1 MLVGGTYSC
10 GEPVL
15 SSCRCC
21 CRCGRPGLRVKLNMF
36 KIPSKGLLLFLLLLS
51 LFVLLSSLQLLLPDA
66 PMDISEYCLLIC
78 VCCIG
83 RTTLWVLL
91 LHVSSAL
98 DKWLSTR
105 RITCERL
112 LWFVVV
118 VHAGERRE
126 TSFCTPIYVGTE
138 MEKQE
143 MSVRRTVQIFFEF
156 SATVTLTFGVEHK

>member
-1 MLVGGTYSC
+1 MRHAVGEVAGDVEDFLVVMEDGFGCLEEDGLMMSAFTAADEEVEELAAVLVGGTYSC

-15 SSCRCC
+15 SSCRC

-51 LFVLLSSLQLLLPDA
+51 LFVMSSLLLLPDA

-91 LHVSSAL
+91 LLMHVSSAL
-98 DKWLSTR
+98 D
-105 RITCERL
+105 
-112 LWFVVV
+112 
-118 VHAGERRE
+118 
-126 TSFCTPIYVGTE
+126 
-138 MEKQE
+138 
-143 MSVRRTVQIFFEF
+143 
-156 SATVTLTFGVEHK
+156 

>member
-1 MLVGGTYSC
+1 MRHAVGEVAGDVEDFLVVMEDGFGCLEEDGLMMSAFTAADEEVEELAVVLVGGTYSC
-10 GEPVL
+10 GEPVP
-15 SSCRCC
+15 SSCRCCCC

-51 LFVLLSSLQLLLPDA
+51 LLVMSSLLLLPDA

-98 DKWLSTR
+98 D
-105 RITCERL
+105 
-112 LWFVVV
+112 
-118 VHAGERRE
+118 
-126 TSFCTPIYVGTE
+126 
-138 MEKQE
+138 
-143 MSVRRTVQIFFEF
+143 
-156 SATVTLTFGVEHK
+156 